1 MNGKLTR
8 PQRKRAKR
16 LLDLAATRVDQSLGR
31 RVRDAST
38 VRLLDAEEPV
48 WFAQSLG
55 DGDCEYTLELTAV
68 RT

>member
-16 LLDLAATRVDQSLGR
+16 LFDLPATRVGQSIGR

-38 VRLLDAEEPV
+38 VRSLDVEERV

-55 DGDCEYTLELTAV
+55 DGDCEYTLELTAA